1 MLVVGLGNPGARY
14 AHTRHNAG
22 WDVVERL
29 VARWKASPL
38 ETTVEYRAWRAID
51 GGREVD
57 LMVPLTFM
65 NRSGEAVAVYRER
78 RGLTPAELLVVVDDV
93 YLPLGRLRFRP
104 SGSSGG
110 HNGLASIEA
119 TLGTREWSRLR
130 IGVGAAAS
138 AANLREHVLEA
149 YAADEV
155 PVIESALDRAAEAVE
170 CWCREGI
177 MPVMNRFNRSEEE
190 VEESRPR
197 STKRRSSSSPGST
210 RTR

>member
-1 MLVVGLGNPGARY
+1 MSLVLGLGNPGARY

-38 ETTVEYRAWRAID
+38 ETTREYRAWRSLE

-65 NRSGEAVAVYRER
+65 NLSGEAVAVYRER

-110 HNGLASIEA
+110 HNGLASIEES
-119 TLGTREWSRLR
+119 LGTREWSRLR
-130 IGVGAAAS
+130 IGVGAAAG
-138 AANLREHVLEA
+138 AAELREHVLEGWEKE
-149 YAADEV
+149 EV
-155 PVIESALDRAAEAVE
+155 PRTENALDRGTEAVE

-177 MPVMNRFNRSEEE
+177 QSAMNRFNRSEEE
-190 VEESRPR
+190 VQEP
-197 STKRRSSSSPGST
+197 
-210 RTR
+210 

>member
-1 MLVVGLGNPGARY
+1 MSLVLGLGNPGARY
-14 AHTRHNAG
+14 ARTRHNAG

-38 ETTVEYRAWRAID
+38 ETTREYRAWRGSE

-65 NRSGEAVAVYRER
+65 NRSGEAVTVYRER

-93 YLPLGRLRFRP
+93 YLPLGRLRFRT

-110 HNGLASIEA
+110 HNGLASIEEA
-119 TLGTREWSRLR
+119 LGTREWSRLR

-138 AANLREHVLEA
+138 AAELREHVLEG
-149 YAADEV
+149 YADDEV
-155 PVIESALDRAAEAVE
+155 PLIESALERATEAVE

-177 MPVMNRFNRSEEE
+177 MQAMNRFNRSEEE
-190 VEESRPR
+190 VQES
-197 STKRRSSSSPGST
+197 
-210 RTR
+210 

>member
-1 MLVVGLGNPGARY
+1 MLVLGLGNPGRSY

-38 ETTVEYRAWRAID
+38 ETTREYRAWRGTD

-57 LMVPLTFM
+57 LMVPLTYM
-65 NRSGEAVAVYRER
+65 NLSGDAVSVYRER

-110 HNGLASIEA
+110 HNGLASIEEA
-119 TLGTREWSRLR
+119 LGTREWSRLR

-138 AANLREHVLEA
+138 AAELREHVLEG
-149 YAADEV
+149 YGADEV
-155 PVIESALDRAAEAVE
+155 PLIENALERATEAVE

-177 MPVMNRFNRSEEE
+177 MPAMNRFNRSEEE
-190 VEESRPR
+190 VQEP
-197 STKRRSSSSPGST
+197 
-210 RTR
+210 

>member
-1 MLVVGLGNPGARY
+1 MSLVLGLGNPGARY

-38 ETTVEYRAWRAID
+38 ETTREYRAWRSLE

-65 NRSGEAVAVYRER
+65 NLSGEAVAVYRER

-110 HNGLASIEA
+110 HNGLASIEES
-119 TLGTREWSRLR
+119 LGTREWSRLR

-138 AANLREHVLEA
+138 AAELREHVLEGWEKE
-149 YAADEV
+149 EV
-155 PVIESALDRAAEAVE
+155 PRIENALERATEAVE

-177 MPVMNRFNRSEEE
+177 QSAMNRFNRSEEE
-190 VEESRPR
+190 VQEP
-197 STKRRSSSSPGST
+197 
-210 RTR
+210 

>member
-1 MLVVGLGNPGARY
+1 MSLVLGLGNPGARY

-38 ETTVEYRAWRAID
+38 ETTREYRAWRGTD

-65 NRSGEAVAVYRER
+65 NLSGEAVTVYRER

-104 SGSSGG
+104 AGSSGG
-110 HNGLASIEA
+110 HNGLASLEEA
-119 TLGTREWSRLR
+119 LGTREWNRLR
-130 IGVGAAAS
+130 IGVGAAAN
-138 AANLREHVLEA
+138 AAELREHVLEG
-149 YAADEV
+149 YGADEV
-155 PVIESALDRAAEAVE
+155 PVIESALERATEAVE

-177 MPVMNRFNRSEEE
+177 VSAMNRFNRSEEE
-190 VEESRPR
+190 VEES
-197 STKRRSSSSPGST
+197 
-210 RTR
+210 

>member
-1 MLVVGLGNPGARY
+1 MSLVLGLGNPGHSY

-38 ETTVEYRAWRAID
+38 ETTPEYRAWRGAD

-104 SGSSGG
+104 AGSSGG

-130 IGVGAAAS
+130 IGVGEAAS
-138 AANLREHVLEA
+138 AANLREHVLEG
-149 YAADEV
+149 YEADEV

-177 MPVMNRFNRSEEE
+177 RQAMNRFNRSEEE
-190 VEESRPR
+190 VEES
-197 STKRRSSSSPGST
+197 
-210 RTR
+210 

>member
-1 MLVVGLGNPGARY
+1 VSLVFGLGNPGARY

-38 ETTVEYRAWRAID
+38 ETTREYRAWRSSE
-51 GGREVD
+51 GGEVD

-65 NRSGEAVAVYRER
+65 NLSGEAVTVYRER

-110 HNGLASIEA
+110 HNGLASIEEA
-119 TLGTREWSRLR
+119 LGTREWSRLR

-138 AANLREHVLEA
+138 AAELREHVLEG
-149 YAADEV
+149 YADEEV
-155 PVIESALDRAAEAVE
+155 PLIESALERATEAVE

-177 MPVMNRFNRSEEE
+177 MQAMNRFNRSEEE
-190 VEESRPR
+190 VQES
-197 STKRRSSSSPGST
+197 
-210 RTR
+210 

>member
-1 MLVVGLGNPGARY
+1 MSLVLGLGNPGARY

-38 ETTVEYRAWRAID
+38 ETTREYRAWRGTD

-65 NRSGEAVAVYRER
+65 NLSGEAVTVYRER

-110 HNGLASIEA
+110 HNGLASLEEA
-119 TLGTREWSRLR
+119 LGTREWNRLR
-130 IGVGAAAS
+130 IGVGAAAN
-138 AANLREHVLEA
+138 AAELREHVLEG
-149 YAADEV
+149 YGADEV
-155 PVIESALDRAAEAVE
+155 PVIESALERATEAVE

-177 MPVMNRFNRSEEE
+177 VSAMNRFNRSEEE
-190 VEESRPR
+190 VEES
-197 STKRRSSSSPGST
+197 
-210 RTR
+210 

>member
-1 MLVVGLGNPGARY
+1 MSLVLGLGNPGARY

-38 ETTVEYRAWRAID
+38 ETTREYRAWRGTD

-57 LMVPLTFM
+57 LMVPLTYM
-65 NRSGEAVAVYRER
+65 NLSGDAVAVYRER

-110 HNGLASIEA
+110 HNGLASIEEV
-119 TLGTREWSRLR
+119 LGTREWSRLR

-138 AANLREHVLEA
+138 AAELREHVLEGWG
-149 YAADEV
+149 ADEV
-155 PVIESALDRAAEAVE
+155 PLIENALERATEAVE

-177 MPVMNRFNRSEEE
+177 MPAMNRFNRSEEE
-190 VEESRPR
+190 VQEP
-197 STKRRSSSSPGST
+197 
-210 RTR
+210 